1 MGGTSTISGG
11 KLCLRIDPRVPTLSG
26 CAASRG
32 PTIKANTVP
41 FSWIMTSIHEGL
53 VKDWQRTQLAG
64 YISKSLQIMRLSCS
78 ERRLAPLD
86 SWIGQ
91 SGLRSLDV
99 LLDGRHGHHMTTKDA
114 LARRPYADLS
124 VTADLAAT
132 VRLRK

>member
-53 VKDWQRTQLAG
+53 VKDWRGVSAG
-64 YISKSLQIMRLSCS
+64 PRRRKAAISCCSVRKRRKLQ
-78 ERRLAPLD
+78 
-86 SWIGQ
+86 Q
-91 SGLRSLDV
+91 
-99 LLDGRHGHHMTTKDA
+99 
-114 LARRPYADLS
+114 
-124 VTADLAAT
+124 
-132 VRLRK
+132 